1 MISVSKRGRRMAA
14 AFALV
19 AVMSAP
25 IAEAASIRSE
35 QRAPGFLGQIIRFL
49 REWLPLPDHD
59 ETMSIPPG

>member
-19 AVMSAP
+19 TVLSASAATAAP
-25 IAEAASIRSE
+25 IRNE
-35 QRAPGFLGQIIRFL
+35 QSARGFIGQVIRFL
-49 REWLPLPDHD
+49 REWLPIPDHD